1 MTNNKKKIMAKAE
14 GLTKNFSLY
23 ANQSEK
29 LRSVFKGNQAESNFW
44 ALRGLT
50 FEVEAGDVVG
60 IVGTNGS
67 GKSTLLNILSGVIP
81 QTSGTLSLNGS
92 IGVVAINEG
101 LNWELTGREN
111 IRLKQIMMG
120 NSTKQ
125 IKSMMQDVI
134 DFSELGD
141 FIDQPVKDYSS
152 GMRAKLGFSIV
163 THNDP
168 DILIIDEALSVGDS
182 NFSNKAL
189 GRIREFIAEGKTI
202 FFVSHDLEQVRQF
215 TNKVM
220 WIQYGEMLDY
230 GPTQEVADE
239 YAKFTKYLDTMDV
252 QARDAY
258 VEKQKAEQRSFELAD
273 LETKLKADGYTE
285 DHVRNVIRLRSFE
298 GFNRFS
304 LYGSLLIVIMLMAYI
319 VYHFVNGG

>member
-1 MTNNKKKIMAKAE
+1 MTNKEKKIMAKAE
-14 GLTKNFSLY
+14 GVTKNFSLY

-29 LRSVFKGNQAESNFW
+29 LKSVFKGNQAEANFW
-44 ALRGLT
+44 ALRGLS

-81 QTSGTLSLNGS
+81 QTSGNLELNGS

-111 IRLKQIMMG
+111 IRLKQIMMR
-120 NSTKQ
+120 NNMRQ
-125 IKSMMQDVI
+125 INKMMPDI
-134 DFSELGD
+134 IEFSELGD

-189 GRIREFIAEGKTI
+189 GKIKEFIAQGKTI
-202 FFVSHDLEQVRQF
+202 FFVSHDLKQVRQF

-220 WIQYGEMLDY
+220 WIQYGEMLDF
-230 GPTQEVADE
+230 GPTKEVADE
-239 YAKFTKYLDTMDV
+239 YAAFVKRLDQMSS
-252 QARDAY
+252 QERDAY
-258 VEKQKAEQRSFELAD
+258 VEEQKAQQRQFKIDD
-273 LETKLKADGYTE
+273 LVTTLKAE
-285 DHVRNVIRLRSFE
+285 DKSEEEIHSITKFRSFE
-298 GFNRFS
+298 GFGPFS
-304 LYGSLLIVIMLMAYI
+304 LYGSLLIVILLMAYI

>member
-1 MTNNKKKIMAKAE
+1 MTDNKKTIMAKAE
-14 GLTKNFSLY
+14 GVTKNFSLY

-29 LRSVFKGNQAESNFW
+29 LKSVFKGNRAESNFW
-44 ALRGLT
+44 ALRGLS
-50 FEVEAGDVVG
+50 FEVETGDVVG

-81 QTSGTLSLNGS
+81 QTSGNLTLNGT

-111 IRLKQIMMG
+111 IRLKQIMMR
-120 NSTKQ
+120 NNMKQ
-125 IKSMMQDVI
+125 INEMMDDII

-182 NFSNKAL
+182 NFANKAL
-189 GRIREFIAEGKTI
+189 GKIQEFIAKGKTI
-202 FFVSHDLEQVRQF
+202 FFVSHDLKQVRKF

-230 GPTQEVADE
+230 GPTEEVADE
-239 YAKFTKYLDTMDV
+239 YAAFVKRLDKMDV
-252 QARDAY
+252 QERDAY
-258 VEKQKAEQRSFELAD
+258 VEAEKAKQRSFSVDD
-273 LETKLKADGYTE
+273 LQKTLRTDGYDDDE
-285 DHVRNVIRLRSFE
+285 IREITRSRSFE
-298 GFNRFS
+298 GFSRFS
-304 LYGSLLIVIMLMAYI
+304 LYGSLLIVILLMAYI
-319 VYHFVNGG
+319 VYRFVNGG